1 MAAIDHT
8 PCIFLFIVTV
18 TFFVLHVIK
27 RRGTRGILETRVV
40 DKSCAAFLASRI
52 SALLVTGAIRPLSPV
67 EVKGFIPT
75 TSKFWSALVATHFHQ
90 MHGCCTHPLVAERY
104 LSVKTCC
111 EGRFPILASG
121 TYKLQSK
128 DSGLGLATVCSSRG
142 GPFYHRG
149 QLFPQWA
156 LMHGPP
162 GPQGTASFSF
172 FNAPE

>member
-1 MAAIDHT
+1 MHFLIYCHCYFFCFTLDKEKGNKGHT
-8 PCIFLFIVTV
+8 
-18 TFFVLHVIK
+18 
-27 RRGTRGILETRVV
+27 G
-40 DKSCAAFLASRI
+40 DKSRGQILCCLLASRI

-75 TSKFWSALVATHFHQ
+75 TSNFWSALVATHFHQ
-90 MHGCCTHPLVAERY
+90 MHGCCTHPLVAEQY

-149 QLFPQWA
+149 Q
-156 LMHGPP
+156 
-162 GPQGTASFSF
+162 F
-172 FNAPE
+172 FNARPTRTTGDSLLQFF